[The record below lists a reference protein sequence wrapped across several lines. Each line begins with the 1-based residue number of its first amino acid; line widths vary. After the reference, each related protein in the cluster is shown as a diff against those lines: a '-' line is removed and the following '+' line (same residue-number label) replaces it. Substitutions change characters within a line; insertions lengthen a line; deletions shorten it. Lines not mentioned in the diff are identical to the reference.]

1 MAVGTASLQDR
12 LERWSQ
18 RLNNLTVS
26 PLTRD
31 YPDTQKQDGKRTIE
45 AFESVKLPKDTQL
58 AVKKLS
64 GSSSSDFTVFL
75 TAFVVLVARLTG
87 DEDIAVGTSVGDDG
101 RPFVLRVPISASETF
116 TQLYAKVD
124 KVRWCVSEFS
134 AGVILTMPSRPSKK
148 VPPISYPSVASA
160 LTSRTRPSPNN
171 LPSSSDSR
179 PTMPLPPRRSTLPT
193 LLIALTW

>member
-31 YPDTQKQDGKRTIE
+31 YPDTQKQDGNRTIE

-124 KVRWCVSEFS
+124 KVRWWIPTFLS
-134 AGVILTMPSRPSKK
+134 G
-148 VPPISYPSVASA
+148 SY
-160 LTSRTRPSPNN
+160 
-171 LPSSSDSR
+171 
-179 PTMPLPPRRSTLPT
+179 
-193 LLIALTW
+193 

>member
-12 LERWSQ
+12 LEKWSQ

-101 RPFVLRVPISASETF
+101 RPFVIRVPISASETF

-124 KVRWCVSEFS
+124 KVRQ
-134 AGVILTMPSRPSKK
+134 VI
-148 VPPISYPSVASA
+148 
-160 LTSRTRPSPNN
+160 
-171 LPSSSDSR
+171 
-179 PTMPLPPRRSTLPT
+179 
-193 LLIALTW
+193 